1 MSSTATRL
9 AIDLGASSGRVMAG
23 WRDVEG
29 KLHLQ
34 EVHRFANEPLRTPEG
49 LTWNFDGLMAEIEA
63 GLERGISEAREAG
76 RRVATIGVD
85 SWAVDFGLLDEHGEL
100 ISPVFHYR
108 DARTQG
114 QMERVFTQ
122 VPREEIFAQTGIQFL
137 PFNTIY
143 QLNAVREQHPEWL
156 ERAAQFLMVADLVAW
171 RLTGLPRVEYT
182 NATSTQLFDARARTW
197 SAALLDKL
205 NLPARIFSNVVE
217 PGTLLGPLKMELAQ
231 RWGADDVQVIAAATH
246 DTGSAVVAVPAEG
259 VEFAYLSSGTWSLLG
274 TELPEPLLSEEALEA
289 NFTNEGGACGT
300 IRFLKNIMGLWIL
313 QECMRHWKA
322 EGKTYDWPAVEAMAQ
337 GSQFNGVFDVDA
349 PQFLAPADMAAE
361 IRAWFASRGQAQ
373 PQSDADLARTA
384 LRSLAHCYAEK
395 LTLLKRLT
403 GRHFTALHVVGGGS
417 QNRLLCRWTADAIGR
432 PVLAGPVEA
441 TALGNVGMQMIAAG
455 EFDSLAALR
464 AAIRASFPPGQ
475 FG

>member
-1 MSSTATRL
+1 VSTSATRL
-9 AIDLGASSGRVMAG
+9 AIDLGASSGRVMVG
-23 WRDVEG
+23 WRDDG
-29 KLHLQ
+29 DRLHLQ
-34 EVHRFANEPLRTPEG
+34 EVHRFANEPLRTPDG
-49 LTWNFDGLMAEIEA
+49 LTWNFDGLMAEIET
-63 GLERGISEAREAG
+63 GLERGIREAQSAG
-76 RRVATIGVD
+76 RPVATIGVD
-85 SWAVDFGLLDEHGEL
+85 SWAVDFGLLDEQGEL

-114 QMERVFTQ
+114 QMDSVFAR
-122 VPREEIFAQTGIQFL
+122 VPRDDIFGYTGIQFL

-156 ERAAQFLMVADLVAW
+156 DRAAQFLMVADLVAW

-217 PGTLLGPLKMELAQ
+217 PGTVLGPLKPELAQ
-231 RWGADDVQVIAAATH
+231 RWNAREVQVVAVATH

-274 TELPEPLLSEEALEA
+274 TELPQPLLSADALEA

-313 QECMRHWKA
+313 QECMRHWKV

-337 GSQFNGVFDVDA
+337 ESRFDGVFDVDA

-361 IRAWFASRGQAQ
+361 IRAWFASRHEAQ
-373 PQSDADLARTA
+373 PQSDADLARTT
-384 LRSLAHCYAEK
+384 LRSLAQCYAEK
-395 LTLLKRLT
+395 LALLERLT
-403 GRHFTALHVVGGGS
+403 GRHFTALHIVGGGS
-417 QNRLLCRWTADAIGR
+417 QNRLLCRWTAEAIGR

-455 EFDSLAALR
+455 GFDSLTALR
-464 AAIRASFPPGQ
+464 AAIRASFPPEQ
-475 FG
+475 FS